1 MSGGRLS
8 HDAVID
14 AMAGRE
20 LPGNVKMAALG
31 AAGLGLLAFF
41 GLFAMNQAWA
51 MGALLVGIVYTMALS
66 QAGIMYGV
74 IMVGT
79 EARWGRPLKRIAETM
94 GLFMPFAVGIA
105 IVWTGL
111 AVFTPMSIYP
121 WVDGNLVTGEAMG
134 IAPHSPAAW
143 SAKPLWLSP
152 VFFFARV
159 AGIGAL
165 LVALD
170 MAFLKASLG
179 PDLLLASKR
188 LKESNPSW
196 TAPSWWG
203 WFMPSETNVEAAA
216 KAGLHR
222 QQVLIPLLGFGYTL
236 GFSFLAFDLIM
247 SLSPWWFANMFGG
260 WFFMSSFWIGLC
272 MIGILSVSTRG
283 WLKTGSYV
291 TNNVTHD
298 LGKLILA
305 LCMFWAY
312 TTFAQILPIWYSNM
326 PEETDFLLVRMSL
339 PEWQWLAKLVAITCF
354 LAPFTILVGRG
365 VKKMTLPF
373 IGVCSLILVG
383 VMLERTLLVMPSI
396 YMDAEF
402 PVPLFAL
409 GILVWA
415 GFVGA
420 FIFVVGSALA
430 KLPPLPLSDPFLEG
444 HPWDVH
450 VHSLRHHGHGHEEVQ
465 PRNNQLG
472 YMAGYLVGGLTT
484 GFGIMGLYDSFGW
497 VGGPL
502 NSDFAQIGFT
512 GIDNISRLAASD
524 WSIVLLVVGVVTLV
538 ITNSRAWRDTVGGY

>member
-1 MSGGRLS
+1 MSGGRMS

-20 LPGNVKMAALG
+20 LPGNVRMAAMG
-31 AAGLGLLAFF
+31 AIGVGVLAFF

-51 MGALLVGIVYTMALS
+51 LGAVLVGLVYTMALS

-94 GLFMPFAVGIA
+94 ALFMPIAVGLT

-111 AVFTPMSIYP
+111 AMFSPMSIYP
-121 WVDGNLVTGEAMG
+121 WVEGNLVTGAATAIE
-134 IAPHSPAAW
+134 PHSPAAW
-143 SAKPLWLSP
+143 SAKPMWLSP
-152 VFFFARV
+152 GFFFARITL
-159 AGIGAL
+159 IGLL

-196 TAPSWWG
+196 AAPSWWG
-203 WFMPSETNVEAAA
+203 WFMPAEASVEEASE
-216 KAGLHR
+216 AGLKR
-222 QQVLIPLLGFGYTL
+222 QQLLIPFLGFGYTL
-236 GFSFLAFDLIM
+236 GFSFFAFDLIM

-260 WFFMSSFWIGLC
+260 WFFMSSFWTGLC
-272 MIGILSVSTRG
+272 MIGILAVSTRN
-283 WLKTGSYV
+283 WLQTGSYI
-291 TNNVTHD
+291 TNVVTHD

-326 PEETDFLLVRMSL
+326 PEETDFLLVRMTL
-339 PEWQWLAKLVAITCF
+339 PEWGWMARVVAIMCF

-365 VKKMTLPF
+365 VKKMAAPF
-373 IGVCSLILVG
+373 VGVCSLILVG

-396 YMDAEF
+396 YLEANF
-402 PVPLFAL
+402 PVPLFVL
-409 GILVWA
+409 GAAVWG
-415 GFVGA
+415 GFMGA
-420 FIFVVGSALA
+420 FILVVTTALA
-430 KLPPLPLSDPFLEG
+430 SIPPLPLSDSFLES

-450 VHSLRHHGHGHEEVQ
+450 VHSLRHHDHGHAEEQ
-465 PRNNQLG
+465 PRSNQLS
-472 YMAGYLVGGLTT
+472 YMLGYLVGGLFT
-484 GFGIMGLYDSFGW
+484 GTGIMGLYDSFGW
-497 VGGPL
+497 TGGPL
-502 NSDFAQIGFT
+502 NSDFAQVGFT
-512 GIDNISRLAASD
+512 GLDNIGRLAASD
-524 WSIVLLVVGVVTLV
+524 WSIVVLVIGIVTLV
-538 ITNSRAWRDTVGGY
+538 VTNSRAWRDTVGGY